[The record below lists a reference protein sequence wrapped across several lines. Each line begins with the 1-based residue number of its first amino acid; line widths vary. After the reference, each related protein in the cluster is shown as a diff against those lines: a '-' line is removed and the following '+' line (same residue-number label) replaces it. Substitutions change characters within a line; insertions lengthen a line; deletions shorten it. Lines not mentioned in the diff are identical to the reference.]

1 MWEQYAPEDRMRLNL
16 GIRRRL
22 APLLDNDPKKIALA
36 NSILFTLPGSPIVY
50 YGDEIGVGDNIWLD
64 DRDGVRTPMQWD
76 ASKHG
81 GFSSAQEVYSEVIA
95 EKPYDHQT
103 VNVASA
109 ISDPDSLYYLT
120 KRMISIHKSNKA
132 LGWGDFAWAQS
143 TQSDKVAAYL
153 RTYDGQMLL
162 ILHNLT
168 RLEQDIVV
176 ELPRDT
182 RLQTPVDLLSGL
194 PKGKIANDRLSIE
207 VPPLSYYWLKLL

>member
-1 MWEQYAPEDRMRLNL
+1 
-16 GIRRRL
+16 
-22 APLLDNDPKKIALA
+22 
-36 NSILFTLPGSPIVY
+36 
-50 YGDEIGVGDNIWLD
+50 
-64 DRDGVRTPMQWD
+64 MQWD

-95 EKPYDHQT
+95 EKPYNYQT
-103 VNVASA
+103 VNVAAA
-109 ISDPDSLYYLT
+109 INDPDSLYYLT
-120 KRMISIHKSNKA
+120 KRMISVHKSNKA

-176 ELPRDT
+176 ELPRDA

-194 PKGKIANDRLSIE
+194 PKGTIANDRLSIE
-207 VPPLSYYWLKLL
+207 VPPLGYYWLKLL